1 MASLLITNGTIINAA
16 DKIDADV
23 LIENGRI
30 VRIEKGIKATVDR
43 TLDSTGKLLLPG
55 GIDVHTHLDMPF
67 GGTSSADDFYTGHVA
82 AAFGGTTTHLDFSI
96 QGAGEGLYPALER
109 WHEKAS
115 GKAVI
120 DYGFHMI
127 VREMNDQVLADMDA
141 LAGQEGVPTFKF
153 FMAYPGVFMVDDGL
167 IFEAM
172 LRAREN
178 GGLIMMHA
186 ENGGAIDTLVKLA
199 LAKGQTEPKY
209 HALTRPPLAEGE
221 ATGRAIDLAHLAGAP
236 LYIVHVTCFQAL
248 DRIRRARDAGWPVYG
263 ETCPQYLVRSY
274 EDYERPDF
282 EGAKFVMS
290 PPLREKWHAIKLWQG
305 LERNGLQVVSTDH
318 CPFGFENPPQKQLGR
333 NDFSK
338 IPNGAPGIEDRM
350 MVMWEHGVNS
360 GRFDA
365 HRFVELT
372 SANPARLFNLWPR
385 KGTIAVGSDADIV
398 LWDTKKKTTLSAKTH
413 HMNVDYNLF
422 EGMTVTGGPS
432 VVISR
437 GEVLVENDTL
447 MAKAG
452 RGQFLKRPAGAPALA

>member
-1 MASLLITNGTIINAA
+1 MATLLIKNGTIINAA
-16 DKIDADV
+16 DRIDADV
-23 LIENGRI
+23 LIDNGKI
-30 VRIEKGIKATVDR
+30 VRIEKGINVPADR
-43 TLDSTGKLLLPG
+43 TLDATGKLALPG

-67 GGTSSADDFYTGHVA
+67 GGTYSSDDFHTGHVA

-109 WHEKAS
+109 WHAKAE

-127 VREMNDQVLADMDA
+127 VREMNDTVLADMES
-141 LAGQEGVPTFKF
+141 LAVKEGVNTFKF
-153 FMAYPGVFMVDDGL
+153 FMAYPGVFMVDDAL
-167 IFEAM
+167 IFKAM
-172 LRAREN
+172 LKARDV

-186 ENGGAIDTLVKLA
+186 ENGGSIDTLVKLA
-199 LAKGQTEPKY
+199 LANGQTEPKY
-209 HALTRPPLAEGE
+209 HALTRPPLCEGE

-236 LYIVHVTCFQAL
+236 IYIVHVTCFHAL
-248 DRIRRARDAGWPVYG
+248 DRIRRARDAGWQVYG
-263 ETCPQYLVRSY
+263 ETCPQYLVCSY
-274 EDYERPDF
+274 EDYERPNF

-290 PPLREKWHAIKLWQG
+290 PPLRDKWHAIKLWQG

-318 CPFGFENPPQKQLGR
+318 CPFNFADPEGKQLGR

-350 MVMWEHGVNS
+350 MVLWEHGVN
-360 GRFDA
+360 GGHFDA

-398 LWDTKKKTTLSAKTH
+398 LWDPAKKHTISAKTH
-413 HMNVDYNLF
+413 HQNVDYNLF
-422 EGMTVTGGPS
+422 EGMTVTGKPS
-432 VVISR
+432 VVMSR
-437 GEVLVENDTL
+437 GEILVENDTL
-447 MAKAG
+447 QVKAG
-452 RGQFLKRPAGAPALA
+452 RGQFLKRPPGAPAVA